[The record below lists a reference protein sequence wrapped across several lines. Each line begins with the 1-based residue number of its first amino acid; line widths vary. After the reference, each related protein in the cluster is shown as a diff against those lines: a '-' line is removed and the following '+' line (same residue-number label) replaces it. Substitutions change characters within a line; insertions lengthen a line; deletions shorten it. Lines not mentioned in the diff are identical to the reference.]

1 MSFVES
7 LKARTRALKIEL
19 IALALAAK
27 DPRTPWYAKLI
38 VAGCVA
44 YALSPVDLI
53 PDAIPVIGLIDD
65 LIFVPLAAA
74 LAVRFIPE
82 PVLAECRARS
92 HEIDARLPRPSKV
105 AWALIISAWLAAIV
119 LIAVWSL

>member
-1 MSFVES
+1 MSFVDR

-27 DPRTPWYAKLI
+27 HPRTPWYAKLI

-74 LAVRFIPE
+74 LAVRFIPDD
-82 PVLAECRARS
+82 VLAECRTRS
-92 HEIDARLPRPSKV
+92 HEIDARMPRPSRL
-105 AWALIISAWLAAIV
+105 AWALVVLAWIGAVV
-119 LIAVWSL
+119 LIAWWSL